1 MSESMGPPGHEPSS
15 APPPPGS
22 PRDAKAELKAA
33 KAYSKAQRPWYKKKR
48 WILSLGFILLI
59 VAVSA
64 GSSGG
69 GGTDNGGGG
78 DTSAGSSGGGDK
90 EQGKSGSVGQPLQ
103 NAGTTYEVT
112 SATTAATIGEQ
123 EFGSGA
129 KADGQF
135 VVVELT
141 LTNNKDET
149 KTFSDSSAKLVT
161 TDGKKYETSSD
172 AIFAVEDSLILK
184 DIQPD
189 LTTKGTLVF
198 DVPPAKVAGS
208 KLVVEDL
215 FGSGE
220 ITVALGL

>member
-1 MSESMGPPGHEPSS
+1 
-15 APPPPGS
+15 
-22 PRDAKAELKAA
+22 LKAA

-69 GGTDNGGGG
+69 GGTTDNGGSGDTSASGGGGG
-78 DTSAGSSGGGDK
+78 DEEK
-90 EQGKSGSVGQPLQ
+90 GKSGSVGQPLE

-135 VVVELT
+135 VIVKLS

-161 TDGKKYETSSD
+161 TDGKSYETSSD

-184 DIQPD
+184 SIQPD